1 MIAAVWF
8 LIGWATAVVSMVAAV
23 LFVVWYVARIPPVE
37 EPPGEG
43 RRYTG
48 IER

>member
-1 MIAAVWF
+1 MTAVWF
-8 LIGWATAVVSMVAAV
+8 LIGWATAVVSMVGAV
-23 LFVVWYVARIPPVE
+23 LFVVWYVARIPPAD
-37 EPPGEG
+37 EPPVEG